1 MEITVSS
8 RHTEV
13 SDALRS
19 TTEDKIARLTRFLE
33 GMDRAEVHFSEERNP
48 RITDKEICEVTLEG
62 HGHHVRAKVAAPDGF
77 VAVDR
82 AVEKLE
88 HQLHKLKT
96 RLLRRSHSGAR
107 RTDGAVPPVDLGG
120 VIEDLGA
127 GDGSGHGPGG
137 DGSAHRADGAPPGA
151 TGEVAG
157 GPRIV
162 KTKAFD
168 MKPMAPEEAALQM
181 DLLGHTFF
189 FFSNAET
196 GRAAVVYCR
205 DDGDVGLIDDAG

>member
-8 RHTEV
+8 RHTAV
-13 SDALRS
+13 SEALRS
-19 TTEDKIARLTRFLE
+19 TTQDKIARLGRFLE

-48 RITDKEICEVTLEG
+48 RITDKEICEVTIEG

-96 RLLRRSHSGAR
+96 RLLRRSHNGAR
-107 RTDGAVPPVDLGG
+107 RPDGAGPAPDGGPGADDDLGG
-120 VIEDLGA
+120 LADLLIPET
-127 GDGSGHGPGG
+127 D
-137 DGSAHRADGAPPGA
+137 DAPS
-151 TGEVAG
+151 
-157 GPRIV
+157 PRIV

-181 DLLGHTFF
+181 DLVGHTFF
-189 FFSNAET
+189 FFSNSET

-205 DDGDVGLIDDAG
+205 DDGNIGLIDEAG